1 MVGGS
6 IASLP
11 AGRNGLA
18 AGETSLGET
27 MRVLRATVV
36 AVVGAAAVLFA
47 PGVATAA
54 AGSQDCNPPWFWWIP
69 LPCLTE

>member
-1 MVGGS
+1 V
-6 IASLP
+6 
-11 AGRNGLA
+11 
-18 AGETSLGET
+18 GETSLGET

-54 AGSQDCNPPWFWWIP
+54 VGSQDCNPPWFWWIP
-69 LPCLTE
+69 LPCMTE